1 MELKESLKLF
11 SPDFYDALHS
21 HHDNQNGKQVRI
33 VEPEAEAEDR

>member
-21 HHDNQNGKQVRI
+21 HHDNQDGGKCVRI
-33 VEPEAEAEDR
+33 VEPEPEDR